1 MIAGTASLR
10 DIPLFE
16 TSTERSLEIIAGIA
30 EEATFPAGAV
40 VIREGD
46 EGDSLI
52 VIRSG
57 SAVVDQGGRELRRLG
72 GGDFVGEIALI
83 DGGPRTATVTA
94 VEPIEAV
101 IIGRDGFRRLMDEFP
116 VIRYD
121 LVNALTRR
129 VRARGPE
136 PTD

>member
-72 GGDFVGEIALI
+72 GGDFVGEIAPHRRRPPHG
-83 DGGPRTATVTA
+83 DGHCSRADRSGDHRS
-94 VEPIEAV
+94 
-101 IIGRDGFRRLMDEFP
+101 RRLP
-116 VIRYD
+116 
-121 LVNALTRR
+121 A
-129 VRARGPE
+129 AHG
-136 PTD
+136 

>member
-16 TSTERSLEIIAGIA
+16 TSTERSLKVIAGIA

-52 VIRSG
+52 VIR
-57 SAVVDQGGRELRRLG
+57 
-72 GGDFVGEIALI
+72 
-83 DGGPRTATVTA
+83 GGPRWSTKVDANSVALVAATSLGRSPSSTAA
-94 VEPIEAV
+94 PA
-101 IIGRDGFRRLMDEFP
+101 RRRSLQSS
-116 VIRYD
+116 RSK
-121 LVNALTRR
+121 R
-129 VRARGPE
+129 
-136 PTD
+136 